1 MDKVFWEE
9 LAEVKQGVSGG
20 VSEEASLA
28 VLSSTSADMPGIMSV
43 TSALRGRYFG
53 ERVSLCSILNAKSG
67 ACHEDCGFCAQS
79 LKHQTDASVFGL
91 RSVSE
96 MVSAYDKTVDLP
108 VGHFGLVTSGG
119 GLSSRE
125 LEQVCEVINQHQRE
139 GTHWCGSL
147 GCLSE
152 EQLKYLQASGLKRFH
167 HNLETAESFFP
178 RICTTHTYAQRLNT
192 VRLAKKTG
200 LEVCCGGILGLGE
213 SLEQRV
219 EFAFTLK
226 RERVDAIPL
235 NFLVPVKGTAM
246 EDHDPMKPWDIL
258 RSIAMFRLVNPET
271 EIKVCA
277 GRLLLRDLQALIFQ
291 AGANGMMIGDL
302 LTVAGRG
309 VEEDMQM
316 LHDLEMDYEA
326 R

>member
-1 MDKVFWEE
+1 MNKVNWNE
-9 LAEVKQGVSGG
+9 LARIESGGNGGVSG
-20 VSEEASLA
+20 EAALA
-28 VLSSTSADMPGIMSV
+28 VLRSAASDMPGIMSV
-43 TSALRGRYFG
+43 TSALRHRYFG
-53 ERVSLCSILNAKSG
+53 ERVFLCSILNAKSG
-67 ACHEDCGFCAQS
+67 ACREDCGFCAQS
-79 LKHQTDASVFGL
+79 LKHQTDISVFGL
-91 RSVSE
+91 RSRSE
-96 MVSAYDKTVDLP
+96 MVSAYDETADLP

-119 GLSSRE
+119 DLSSPE
-125 LEQVCEVINQHQRE
+125 LERIREVIDRHQRE

-147 GCLSE
+147 GCLTE
-152 EQLKYLQASGLKRFH
+152 DQLKYLHASGLQRFH

-178 RICTTHTYAQRLNT
+178 RICSTHNYAQRLNT
-192 VRLAKKTG
+192 VRSAKKAG

-226 RERVDAIPL
+226 REGVDAIPL
-235 NFLVPVKGTAM
+235 NFLVPIKGTSLG
-246 EDHDPMKPWDIL
+246 DRDPMKPWEIL
-258 RSIAMFRLVNPET
+258 RTIAMFRLVNPET

-316 LHDLEMDYEA
+316 LHDLEMDYED